1 MNSSAKTLTLI
12 VGTVIGA
19 LLGYKVANDFVKQS
33 ESESKAPISASQGFQ
48 LGITALS
55 ALKQIDTI
63 SKSKS

>member
-12 VGTVIGA
+12 IGTLIGA

-48 LGITALS
+48 LGITALG
-55 ALKQIDTI
+55 ALKQIDSI

>member
-1 MNSSAKTLTLI
+1 MDSSAKTLTLVI
-12 VGTVIGA
+12 GTLIGA

-48 LGITALS
+48 LGITALG
-55 ALKQIDTI
+55 ALKQIDSI

>member
-48 LGITALS
+48 LGITALG
-55 ALKQIDTI
+55 ALKQIDSI

>member
-12 VGTVIGA
+12 IGTLIGA

-48 LGITALS
+48 LGITALG

>member
-48 LGITALS
+48 LGITALG

>member
-12 VGTVIGA
+12 IGTVIGA

-48 LGITALS
+48 LGITALG
-55 ALKQIDTI
+55 ALKQIDSI

>member
-12 VGTVIGA
+12 IGTVIGA

-48 LGITALS
+48 LGITALG